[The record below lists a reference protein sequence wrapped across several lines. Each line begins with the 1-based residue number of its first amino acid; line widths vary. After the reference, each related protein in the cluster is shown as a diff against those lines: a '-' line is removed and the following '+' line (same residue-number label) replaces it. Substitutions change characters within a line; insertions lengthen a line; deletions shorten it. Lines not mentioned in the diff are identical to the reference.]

1 MQANIQ
7 FKILTIVTFGVALPS
22 CGSSTTTITAL
33 HIVNMLGQ
41 KVLSMTP
48 NSKEF
53 TLDVSGL
60 SSGAYFINA
69 ITNGVTTTKKLIRK

>member
-1 MQANIQ
+1 MFAPNPADGDVSIVS
-7 FKILTIVTFGVALPS
+7 TIEI
-22 CGSSTTTITAL
+22 TTL
-33 HIVNMLGQ
+33 QIVNMLGQ
-41 KVLSMTP
+41 NVLSITP

-53 TLDVSGL
+53 TIDVSGL